1 MHGSELKDGQHSTPE
16 EDPRPKLWPRVLGS
30 LVIVG
35 VMVGMM
41 IGRLTAP
48 TPVELQQVDV
58 VAGGLVVWFSDE
70 PKLHGELVDGTLGLL
85 FAAKGRPQNGQLTFN
100 GKSVNWR
107 VRDTDAGLL
116 LTLVAARALQGDWA
130 GAAQD
135 GRWRMQVILREE

>member
-30 LVIVG
+30 LAIVG

-58 VAGGLVVWFSDE
+58 LPGGLVVWFSAE

-85 FAAKGRPQNGQLTFN
+85 FDAKGKVQNGQLVFN

-107 VRDTDAGLL
+107 LRDTDGGLL

-130 GAAQD
+130 GAPQD
-135 GRWRMQVILREE
+135 GRWRLQVNLRE

>member
-30 LVIVG
+30 LAIVG

-58 VAGGLVVWFSDE
+58 LPGGLVVWFSAE

-85 FAAKGRPQNGQLTFN
+85 FDAKGKVQSGQLTFN

-107 VRDTDAGLL
+107 VRDTDGGLL

-130 GAAQD
+130 GAPQD
-135 GRWRMQVILREE
+135 GRWRLQVNLRE

>member
-1 MHGSELKDGQHSTPE
+1 MHGSELNDGQHSTPE

-30 LVIVG
+30 LAIVG

-48 TPVELQQVDV
+48 EPIELQQVDV
-58 VAGGLVVWFSDE
+58 LADGLVVWFNDE

-85 FAAKGRPQNGQLTFN
+85 FDAKGKAQSGQLKLN
-100 GKSVNWR
+100 GKNVNWR
-107 VRDTDAGLL
+107 VRATDGGLL

-130 GAAQD
+130 GAPQD
-135 GRWRMQVILREE
+135 GRWRLQVNLRE

>member
-1 MHGSELKDGQHSTPE
+1 MHGSELKDGQHSTLE

-30 LVIVG
+30 LAIVG

-58 VAGGLVVWFSDE
+58 LANGLVVWFSDE
-70 PKLHGELVDGTLGLL
+70 PKLHGELVDGTLGVL
-85 FAAKGRPQNGQLTFN
+85 FDAKGKPQNGQLMLN
-100 GKSVNWR
+100 GKNVNWR

-116 LTLVAARALQGDWA
+116 LTVVAARALQGDWA
-130 GAAQD
+130 GAPQD
-135 GRWRMQVILREE
+135 GRWRLQVNLRE

>member
-30 LVIVG
+30 LAIVG

-58 VAGGLVVWFSDE
+58 LTNGLVVWFSDE
-70 PKLHGELVDGTLGLL
+70 PKLHGELVDGTLGVL
-85 FAAKGRPQNGQLTFN
+85 FDAKGKPQNGQLMLN
-100 GKSVNWR
+100 GKNVNWR

-116 LTLVAARALQGDWA
+116 LTVVAARALQGDWA
-130 GAAQD
+130 GAPQD
-135 GRWRMQVILREE
+135 GRWRLQVNLRE

>member
-30 LVIVG
+30 LAIVG

-58 VAGGLVVWFSDE
+58 LGNGLVVWFSDE
-70 PKLHGELVDGTLGLL
+70 PKLHGELVDGTLGVL
-85 FAAKGRPQNGQLTFN
+85 FDAKGKPQNGQLMLN
-100 GKSVNWR
+100 GKNVNWR

-116 LTLVAARALQGDWA
+116 LTVVAARALQGDWA
-130 GAAQD
+130 GAPQD
-135 GRWRMQVILREE
+135 GRWRLQVNLRE

>member
-30 LVIVG
+30 LAIVG

-48 TPVELQQVDV
+48 EPIELQQVDV
-58 VAGGLVVWFSDE
+58 LEDGLVVWFNDE

-85 FAAKGRPQNGQLTFN
+85 FDAKGKAQSGQLKLN
-100 GKSVNWR
+100 GKNVNWR
-107 VRDTDAGLL
+107 VRATDGGLL
-116 LTLVAARALQGDWA
+116 LTLLAARALQGDWA
-130 GAAQD
+130 GAPQD
-135 GRWRMQVILREE
+135 GRWRLQVNLRE

>member
-1 MHGSELKDGQHSTPE
+1 MHGSELKDGQHSTLE

-30 LVIVG
+30 LAIVG

-48 TPVELQQVDV
+48 VPVELQQVEV
-58 VAGGLVVWFSDE
+58 LPGALVVWFSDE

-85 FAAKGRPQNGQLTFN
+85 FDAKGKAQNGQLVFN

-107 VRDTDAGLL
+107 LRDTDGGLL
-116 LTLVAARALQGDWA
+116 LTLVAARALRGDWA
-130 GAAQD
+130 GAPQD
-135 GRWRMQVILREE
+135 GRWRLQVNLRE

>member
-85 FAAKGRPQNGQLTFN
+85 FDARGKVQSGQLTFN

-135 GRWRMQVILREE
+135 GRWRLQVNLREE

>member
-30 LVIVG
+30 LVIMG

-58 VAGGLVVWFSDE
+58 LPGGLVVWFSAE

-85 FAAKGRPQNGQLTFN
+85 FDAKGKVQSGQLTFN

-107 VRDTDAGLL
+107 VRDTDGGLL
-116 LTLVAARALQGDWA
+116 LTLVAARALRGDWA
-130 GAAQD
+130 GAPQD
-135 GRWRMQVILREE
+135 GRWRLQVNLRE

>member
-30 LVIVG
+30 LAIVG

-48 TPVELQQVDV
+48 EPIELQQVDV
-58 VAGGLVVWFSDE
+58 LADGLVVWFSDE

-85 FAAKGRPQNGQLTFN
+85 FDAKGKAQSGQLKLN
-100 GKSVNWR
+100 GKNVNWR
-107 VRDTDAGLL
+107 VRATDGGLL

-130 GAAQD
+130 GAPQD
-135 GRWRMQVILREE
+135 GRWRLQVNLRE

>member
-30 LVIVG
+30 LAIVG

-58 VAGGLVVWFSDE
+58 LANGLVVWFSDE
-70 PKLHGELVDGTLGLL
+70 PKLHGELVDGTLGVL
-85 FAAKGRPQNGQLTFN
+85 FDAKGKPQNGQLMLN
-100 GKSVNWR
+100 GKNVNWR
-107 VRDTDAGLL
+107 VWDTDAGLL
-116 LTLVAARALQGDWA
+116 LTVVAARALQGDWA
-130 GAAQD
+130 GAPQD
-135 GRWRMQVILREE
+135 GRWRLQVSLRE

>member
-30 LVIVG
+30 LAIVG

-58 VAGGLVVWFSDE
+58 LANGLVVWFSDE
-70 PKLHGELVDGTLGLL
+70 PKLHGELVDGTLGVL
-85 FAAKGRPQNGQLTFN
+85 FDAKGKPQNGQLMLN
-100 GKSVNWR
+100 GKNVNWR

-116 LTLVAARALQGDWA
+116 LTVVAARALEGDWA
-130 GAAQD
+130 GAPQD
-135 GRWRMQVILREE
+135 GRWRLQVNLRE

>member
-58 VAGGLVVWFSDE
+58 LPGGLVVWFSAE

-85 FAAKGRPQNGQLTFN
+85 FDAKGKVQNGQLVFN

-107 VRDTDAGLL
+107 LRDTDGGLL

-130 GAAQD
+130 GAPQD
-135 GRWRMQVILREE
+135 GRWRLQVNLRE